1 MFREVKKI
9 GKGGGMKTYKN
20 NKHRSHIS
28 GMKRFLASKMGKE
41 KIERE
46 KEKIRYFNQKKL
58 KEVLWL
64 LQ

>member
-1 MFREVKKI
+1 MKTNRNK
-9 GKGGGMKTYKN
+9 KGGIVKTYK
-20 NKHRSHIS
+20 KHRSHIS

-46 KEKIRYFNQKKL
+46 KEKIRCFNQNI